1 MAITFPSMSDTT
13 TKPNPA
19 AVPDAK
25 KLSSIDQF
33 LSPVDALID
42 ETFPEA
48 SLKKRF
54 CALKSGRKLPISFS
68 PLKEFFQS

>member
-1 MAITFPSMSDTT
+1 MSETT

-19 AVPDAK
+19 DVPEAK

-42 ETFPEA
+42 DTFPEA
-48 SLKKRF
+48 SLKKDF
-54 CALKSGRKLPISFS
+54 VH
-68 PLKEFFQS
+68 